1 MAQQLQA
8 NRFELKYVIDEQR
21 ARAIRDYLRG
31 FVEPD
36 EHVQNLRTCSY
47 PIHSLYLDSPTL
59 LLYRQTIQGLKNRFK
74 LRIRFYDDE
83 PAHPA
88 FLEIKGRLSD
98 VIRKERA
105 ALSRRE
111 VNRLLDGRLLDPCA
125 LSPAGNGRAAAS
137 LERFCRLVEELG
149 ARPAAYVS
157 YLREAYVSSNSDQLR
172 VTFDREIRAAVFEGR
187 QGLAPPLAGVPAPV
201 SGVVLELKFV
211 DRFPSWMRD
220 LVCTFDL
227 QRRSVAKYV
236 YCVETLKL
244 RSGPWHD
251 ARCQDSA
258 WVPAP
263 RGPEIGPRDW
273 ERKVSKRRLTA

>member
-1 MAQQLQA
+1 MPQQLQA

-36 EHVQNLRTCSY
+36 EHVQDRRTCSY

-59 LLYRQTIQGLKNRFK
+59 TLYRQTVQGLKNRFK

-125 LSPAGNGRAAAS
+125 LSPTGNGRAGAA
-137 LERFCRLVEELG
+137 LERFCRLVQELS

-157 YLREAYVSSNSDQLR
+157 YLREAYVSPNSDQLR
-172 VTFDREIRAAVFEGR
+172 VTFDRGLRGAVFDGR
-187 QGLAPPLAGVPAPV
+187 RGLTPPLTGVPV
-201 SGVVLELKFV
+201 LLNGVVLELKFV
-211 DRFPSWMRD
+211 DRFPAWMRE
-220 LVCTFDL
+220 LVQAFDL

-236 YCVETLKL
+236 YCVEALKL
-244 RSGPWHD
+244 GTGPWHD
-251 ARCQDSA
+251 AGCRDSA
-258 WVPAP
+258 
-263 RGPEIGPRDW
+263 
-273 ERKVSKRRLTA
+273 